1 MPDVMMTVELDP
13 EAATVAQA
21 AERLGVER
29 DRIDADFGVV
39 CIDPDQNLYT
49 VLVDEQ
55 AAAGAADKPGVEG
68 PFSNPRIEPF
78 GPTPQRGGR
87 QRP

>member
-13 EAATVAQA
+13 EAATVAKA
-21 AERLGVER
+21 AERLGVAQEQ
-29 DRIDADFGVV
+29 IDAEFGVV
-39 CIDPDQNLYT
+39 NIDPEQNLYT

-55 AAAGAADKPGVEG
+55 AAAGASDRPGVEG

-78 GPTPQRGGR
+78 GPP
-87 QRP
+87 RP

>member
-13 EAATVAQA
+13 QAASVEAA
-21 AERLGVER
+21 AERLGVDPAQI
-29 DRIDADFGVV
+29 DREFGVV
-39 CIDPDQNLYT
+39 SIDPEHHLYT

-55 AAAGAADKPGVEG
+55 AASGAEARPGVEG

-78 GPTPQRGGR
+78 GPPRS
-87 QRP
+87 

>member
-1 MPDVMMTVELDP
+1 MADVMITVELDP
-13 EAATVAQA
+13 AEATVDKA
-21 AERLGVER
+21 AERLGVEL
-29 DRIDADFGVV
+29 DRIDSDFGVV
-39 CIDPDQNLYT
+39 SIDPEQNLYT

-55 AAAGAADKPGVEG
+55 DAAGAAGRPGVEG

-87 QRP
+87 RRP

>member
-13 EAATVAQA
+13 EAATVEKA
-21 AERLGVER
+21 AERLGIPQEQ
-29 DRIDADFGVV
+29 IDPEFGVV
-39 CIDPDQNLYT
+39 SIDPEQHLYT

-55 AAAGAADKPGVEG
+55 AAEAASGRPGVEG

-78 GPTPQRGGR
+78 GPPRS
-87 QRP
+87 